1 MTSFDPGAKA
11 MCDFAFINLLREK
24 VRQREEEERHL
35 QAFGPGPSVRF
46 VPWILTAQLPL
57 KTDLLLAADRGD

>member
-1 MTSFDPGAKA
+1 

-35 QAFGPGPSVRF
+35 QAFGPAPSVRF
-46 VPWILTAQLPL
+46 VPWVIGAQSLL
-57 KTDLLLAADRGD
+57 KTDLSLAADRGD

>member
-1 MTSFDPGAKA
+1 

-35 QAFGPGPSVRF
+35 QAFGPAPSVRF
-46 VPWILTAQLPL
+46 VPWVISAQSPFETELPPSP
-57 KTDLLLAADRGD
+57 DRRD